1 MSDATKVENTRNI
14 CAGAAFAIERGN
26 GPVTTT
32 YATTDDGWTVSADI
46 ATEAVYGS
54 AVNETQSAKSGRKAV
69 WGSANTNENLP
80 SQNYFL
86 QSRLNIMHGER
97 VGIQVHHQH
106 DTSCMDCQL
115 PPKGILDTPSH
126 LNIMHGERLGI

>member
-1 MSDATKVENTRNI
+1 MSNATKVENTRNI

-54 AVNETQSAKSGRKAV
+54 AVNENHEKFFHEIWVELYAWRKEGNPSKPAKDQPFQDR
-69 WGSANTNENLP
+69 
-80 SQNYFL
+80 
-86 QSRLNIMHGER
+86 
-97 VGIQVHHQH
+97 
-106 DTSCMDCQL
+106 
-115 PPKGILDTPSH
+115 
-126 LNIMHGERLGI
+126 